1 MVVLLE
7 CQALVLIPVNKAP
20 APWSTLLISSLL
32 LLPSGAVYL
41 EGGLEEARQLF
52 GRLLFNSEVPAE
64 ALSQRLSGRRLS
76 SLKLPPSGQHR
87 RGP

>member
-1 MVVLLE
+1 MVALLE

-52 GRLLFNSEVPAE
+52 GRLLFNSEVPAV
-64 ALSQRLSGRRLS
+64 SQRLSGRRLS
-76 SLKLPPSGQHR
+76 SLKLPPSG
-87 RGP
+87 PC